1 MFRRFIIKIGE
12 AGLAFV
18 EIFHSILLG
27 KFDWAETLRLI
38 EFGGVRTLPIV
49 VLSSTFFG
57 MAISVSL
64 AHVIITSYGTDTSV
78 GGFVSRAMIRELGPV
93 FVAVI
98 LVGSIGASI
107 TAEIAGMKVED
118 QIDALQVFRISL
130 TNYLILPRVI
140 STVISGPALTLIGT
154 FSAIVA
160 GQLFTEFLYN
170 IPAEI
175 FWNSVKFSIDIR
187 DLAEMLIKSLVFS
200 IAIILIAFY
209 NGFTVRGSSGN
220 VGINTTRTVVWSQ
233 LAIFILNYIITET
246 FFPII
251 SD

>member
-1 MFRRFIIKIGE
+1 MFRGLVIKIGE
-12 AGLAFV
+12 AGLTFV
-18 EIFHSILLG
+18 EIFRSILLG

-38 EFGGVRTLPIV
+38 ESGGVQTLPVV
-49 VLSSTFFG
+49 VLSSSFFG
-57 MAISVSL
+57 MAISASL

-78 GGFVSRAMIRELGPV
+78 GGLVSKTMIRELGPV
-93 FVAVI
+93 FIAVI

-118 QIDALQVFRISL
+118 QIDALKVFRISL
-130 TNYLILPRVI
+130 MNYLILPRVI
-140 STVISGPALTLIGT
+140 STVISGPALILIGT
-154 FSAIVA
+154 FSAIMA

-187 DLAEMLIKSLVFS
+187 DLAEMLIKSFVFS

-209 NGFTVRGSSGN
+209 NGFIVQGSSGN

-246 FFPII
+246 FFPILN
-251 SD
+251 D

>member
-1 MFRRFIIKIGE
+1 MIRELVIKIGK
-12 AGLAFV
+12 AGLTFV

-38 EFGGVRTLPIV
+38 EFGGVQTLPIV
-49 VLSSTFFG
+49 ILSSSFFG
-57 MAISVSL
+57 IAISVSL
-64 AHVIITSYGTDTSV
+64 AHVIITSYGTDTLV
-78 GGFVSRAMIRELGPV
+78 GGFVSMAMIRELGPV
-93 FVAVI
+93 FIAVI
-98 LVGSIGASI
+98 LVGSIGTSI

-118 QIDALQVFRISL
+118 QIDALKVFRISL
-130 TNYLILPRVI
+130 MNYLILPRLI
-140 STVISGPALTLIGT
+140 STVISGPSLTLIGT
-154 FSAIVA
+154 FSAIMA

-175 FWNSVKFSIDIR
+175 FWNSVKYSINTR
-187 DLAEMLIKSLVFS
+187 DLIEMLLKSFAFS

-233 LAIFILNYIITET
+233 LAIFILNYIVTET
-246 FFPII
+246 FFPIL